1 MINSTF
7 EHSNIKDNSK
17 TFYLSSLFLPKEK
30 KDVIRNLYMI
40 LRYTDDQFD
49 QTYTQNQTQSLKKLL
64 DLQNNTQIKNF
75 YKQNKIDYSL
85 YEKLLEGMKLDIV
98 KNRYQNYEE
107 VYDYC
112 YKVAGVVGI
121 MICQLYEVYDETL
134 IKQAEKLGVA
144 MQITNILRDVKE
156 DAKRN
161 RIYFGLQDM
170 KKFNVTQDQ
179 IIINNFDKNLQD
191 LMKYYTKKAHKL
203 YEEGENGINNLPLY
217 ARPST
222 IFASELY
229 RGILSE
235 IEKINYNP
243 FIKRVYVKNYRK
255 IFIMFKSLKVLL

>member
-1 MINSTF
+1 
-7 EHSNIKDNSK
+7 
-17 TFYLSSLFLPKEK
+17 
-30 KDVIRNLYMI
+30 MI

-191 LMKYYTKKAHKL
+191 LMKYYTKKH
-203 YEEGENGINNLPLY
+203 INCMKK
-217 ARPST
+217 
-222 IFASELY
+222 
-229 RGILSE
+229 
-235 IEKINYNP
+235 EKT
-243 FIKRVYVKNYRK
+243 V
-255 IFIMFKSLKVLL
+255 